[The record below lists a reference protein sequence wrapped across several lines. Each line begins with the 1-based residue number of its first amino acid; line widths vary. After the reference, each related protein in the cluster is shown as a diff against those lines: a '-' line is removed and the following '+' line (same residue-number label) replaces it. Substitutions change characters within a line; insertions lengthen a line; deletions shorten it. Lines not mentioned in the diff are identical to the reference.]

1 MHIFQLIIYNNIL
14 RMQHERAPGV
24 PHRETAALEGAI
36 VPCHALTMS
45 MIEMQQDVHHAG
57 AGNFQWPNNI

>member
-1 MHIFQLIIYNNIL
+1 
-14 RMQHERAPGV
+14 MQHERAPGV